1 MSDACRVRSLTFR
14 AVAQQAKKRR
24 RKKHR
29 GTQGGGIDTRGP
41 ARASAH
47 PRGGSRSGAP
57 EAVARQAKGARSIA
71 ATSRRPGAAPSSAAL
86 FGAAIFFL
94 LFWLA
99 FGEPV
104 GAALA
109 LSAVML
115 AMYVP
120 LGYYV
125 DRFFFRRRLRQLQA
139 ARAAERKQERRGGRQ
154 E

>member
-1 MSDACRVRSLTFR
+1 
-14 AVAQQAKKRR
+14 VAQQAKKRR

-41 ARASAH
+41 RGRPRTREEARA
-47 PRGGSRSGAP
+47 R
-57 EAVARQAKGARSIA
+57 ARQKQGSKKKRPVDRRDVAPTWRSAFNRGA
-71 ATSRRPGAAPSSAAL
+71 
-86 FGAAIFFL
+86 FGAVIFFL

-99 FGEPV
+99 FKKPV

-109 LSAVML
+109 LSVVVL

-125 DRFFFRRRLRQLQA
+125 DQFFFRRRLRQLQA
-139 ARAAERKQERRGGRQ
+139 QRAAEREARRGGRQ
-154 E
+154 Q